1 MENKSH
7 MAINMSGGGAGSLDV
22 ALAREEALH
31 RFRDINWAT
40 YTRYVP
46 HSFSLTGER
55 IETTRLRQ
63 RMRASAVGDA
73 QCGELGSALLKL
85 VKNVTESTVLK
96 YALARMEELL
106 PDGLRLRKRM
116 VYFVPEGSSV
126 DAAPFL
132 RMVRNDT
139 GYMQYAASHLLAL
152 FLTYDCHHSE
162 FMAATVSDVMD
173 TKLKSMFVLLCPA
186 MKMGAASSSQSDPSR
201 SNVTR
206 AAVASMMVLLRFE
219 KARVVF
225 VKQGGVPPVV
235 ELLQNSQNRA
245 QLAYELTFILWT
257 LTFCHEAIEKF
268 AAMKALDVVVLQVTS
283 APREKVV
290 RVALEALQNLL
301 GKLSGY
307 FNERMIDSGL
317 LKTLNNM
324 RERKWTDEDI
334 TKSIQAIRD
343 VLIREYKELKY
354 ARRSVPSNR
363 GTMERYEKEL
373 RTGDLN
379 WGLLHTDKFW
389 KDNFMTFENKEFELI
404 RLLID
409 LLESD
414 DSKTV
419 AVALFDLGEFVRF
432 YPNGKH
438 IVKRLGAK
446 KVAMKLMTHENA
458 EVQKQALQCISKM
471 MVNKWEFVK

>member
-1 MENKSH
+1 MESKSH
-7 MAINMSGGGAGSLDV
+7 VAINMSGSGSLDV

-40 YTRYVP
+40 YTRAGG
-46 HSFSLTGER
+46 FSLEKTEITALKDLEGV
-55 IETTRLRQ
+55 IKPGADDATNVK
-63 RMRASAVGDA
+63 AVDEFMSDA
-73 QCGELGSALLKL
+73 GPLVGSALLKL
-85 VKNVTESTVLK
+85 VKNVTEPTVLK
-96 YALARMEELL
+96 YCLARMEELL
-106 PDGLRLRKRM
+106 PDGLRLHKRM
-116 VYFVPEGSSV
+116 VFFVPEGSTV

-132 RMVRNDT
+132 RMIRNDT

-152 FLTYDCHHSE
+152 FLTIRPRQEDAEALSQW
-162 FMAATVSDVMD
+162 AIQA
-173 TKLKSMFVLLCPA
+173 LKT
-186 MKMGAASSSQSDPSR
+186 GALPTSTNDSTRA
-201 SNVTR
+201 NVTR
-206 AAVASMMVLLRFE
+206 AAVASLMVLLRNE
-219 KARVVF
+219 KLRIVF
-225 VKQGGVPPVV
+225 VKLGGVPPVV
-235 ELLQNSQNRA
+235 DLLESSQNRA

-257 LTFCHEAIEKF
+257 LAFCDEAMEKF
-268 AAMKALDVVVLQVTS
+268 VAAKALDAIVQQVAA

-301 GKLSGY
+301 GKLSGF

-324 RERKWTDEDI
+324 RERKWADEDI
-334 TKSIQAIRD
+334 VKGIQAVRD
-343 VLIREYKELKY
+343 VLIREYKEL
-354 ARRSVPSNR
+354 N
-363 GTMERYEKEL
+363 TMERYEKEL
-373 RTGDLN
+373 RTGTLN

-404 RLLID
+404 RLLIE

-414 DSKTV
+414 DPKTV
-419 AVALFDLGEFVRF
+419 SVALFDLGEFVRF

-438 IVKRLGAK
+438 IAKRLGAK

>member
-1 MENKSH
+1 MDSKGH
-7 MAINMSGGGAGSLDV
+7 VAINMTGSGSLDV

-40 YTRYVP
+40 YTRAGG
-46 HSFSLTGER
+46 FSLEKAEITALMDLEGT
-55 IETTRLRQ
+55 IKPGADDTTNVK
-63 RMRASAVGDA
+63 AVDEFMSDA
-73 QCGELGSALLKL
+73 GPLVGSALLKL
-85 VKNVTESTVLK
+85 VKNVTEPTVLK
-96 YALARMEELL
+96 YCLARMEELL
-106 PDGLRLRKRM
+106 PDGLRLHKRM
-116 VYFVPEGSSV
+116 VYFVPEGSTV

-132 RMVRNDT
+132 RMIRNDT
-139 GYMQYAASHLLAL
+139 GYLQYAASHLLAL
-152 FLTYDCHHSE
+152 FLTIRPRQEDAEALCQWE
-162 FMAATVSDVMD
+162 IQA
-173 TKLKSMFVLLCPA
+173 LKT
-186 MKMGAASSSQSDPSR
+186 GALPTSTNDSTRA
-201 SNVTR
+201 NVTR
-206 AAVASMMVLLRFE
+206 AAVASLMVLLRNE
-219 KARVVF
+219 KLRVVF
-225 VKQGGVPPVV
+225 VKLGGVLPVV
-235 ELLQNSQNRA
+235 DLLESSQNRA

-257 LTFCHEAIEKF
+257 LAFCDEAMEKF
-268 AAMKALDVVVLQVTS
+268 VAAKALDAIVQQVAA

-301 GKLSGY
+301 GKLSGF

-324 RERKWTDEDI
+324 RERKWADEDI
-334 TKSIQAIRD
+334 AKGIQAIRD
-343 VLIREYKELKY
+343 VLIREYKEL
-354 ARRSVPSNR
+354 N
-363 GTMERYEKEL
+363 TMERYEKEL
-373 RTGDLN
+373 RTGTLN

-389 KDNFMTFENKEFELI
+389 KDNFMTFENKDFELI

-414 DSKTV
+414 EPKTV

-438 IVKRLGAK
+438 IAKRLGAK
-446 KVAMKLMTHENA
+446 KMTMKLMTHENA

>member
-1 MENKSH
+1 MDSKGH
-7 MAINMSGGGAGSLDV
+7 VAINMTGSGSLDV

-40 YTRYVP
+40 YTRAGG
-46 HSFSLTGER
+46 FSLEKAEITALMDLEGT
-55 IETTRLRQ
+55 IKPGADDTTNVK
-63 RMRASAVGDA
+63 AVDEFMSDA
-73 QCGELGSALLKL
+73 GPLVGSALLKL
-85 VKNVTESTVLK
+85 VKNVTEPTVLK
-96 YALARMEELL
+96 YCLARMEELL
-106 PDGLRLRKRM
+106 PDGLRLHKRM
-116 VYFVPEGSSV
+116 VYFVPEGSTV

-132 RMVRNDT
+132 RMIRNDT
-139 GYMQYAASHLLAL
+139 GYLQYAASHLLAL
-152 FLTYDCHHSE
+152 FLTIRPRHEDAEALCQWE
-162 FMAATVSDVMD
+162 IQA
-173 TKLKSMFVLLCPA
+173 LKT
-186 MKMGAASSSQSDPSR
+186 GALPTSTNDSTRA
-201 SNVTR
+201 NVTR
-206 AAVASMMVLLRFE
+206 AAVASLMVLLRNE
-219 KARVVF
+219 KLRVVF
-225 VKQGGVPPVV
+225 VKLGGVLPVV
-235 ELLQNSQNRA
+235 DLLESSQNRA

-257 LTFCHEAIEKF
+257 LAFCDEAMEKF
-268 AAMKALDVVVLQVTS
+268 VAAKALDAIVQQVAA

-301 GKLSGY
+301 GKLSGF

-324 RERKWTDEDI
+324 RERKWADEDI
-334 TKSIQAIRD
+334 AKGIQAIRD
-343 VLIREYKELKY
+343 VLIREYKEL
-354 ARRSVPSNR
+354 N
-363 GTMERYEKEL
+363 TMERYEKEL
-373 RTGDLN
+373 RTGTLN

-389 KDNFMTFENKEFELI
+389 KDNFMTFENKDFELI

-414 DSKTV
+414 EPKTV

-438 IVKRLGAK
+438 IAKRLGAK
-446 KVAMKLMTHENA
+446 KMTMKLMTHENA

>member
-1 MENKSH
+1 MTGS
-7 MAINMSGGGAGSLDV
+7 GSLDV

-40 YTRYVP
+40 YTRAGG
-46 HSFSLTGER
+46 FSLEKAEITALKDLEGA
-55 IETTRLRQ
+55 IKPGADDATNVK
-63 RMRASAVGDA
+63 AVD
-73 QCGELGSALLKL
+73 EFMS
-85 VKNVTESTVLK
+85 
-96 YALARMEELL
+96 
-106 PDGLRLRKRM
+106 DGLRLHKRM
-116 VYFVPEGSSV
+116 VYFVPEGSTV

-132 RMVRNDT
+132 RMIRNDT
-139 GYMQYAASHLLAL
+139 GYLQYAASHLLAL
-152 FLTYDCHHSE
+152 FLTIRPRQEDAEALCQW
-162 FMAATVSDVMD
+162 AIQA
-173 TKLKSMFVLLCPA
+173 LKT
-186 MKMGAASSSQSDPSR
+186 GALPTSTNDSTRA
-201 SNVTR
+201 NVTR
-206 AAVASMMVLLRFE
+206 AAVASLMVLLRNE
-219 KARVVF
+219 KFRVVF
-225 VKQGGVPPVV
+225 VKLGGVLPVV
-235 ELLQNSQNRA
+235 DLLESSQNRA

-257 LTFCHEAIEKF
+257 LAFCDEAMEKF
-268 AAMKALDVVVLQVTS
+268 VAAKALDAIVQQVAA

-301 GKLSGY
+301 GKLSGF

-324 RERKWTDEDI
+324 RERKWADEDI
-334 TKSIQAIRD
+334 AKGIQAIRD
-343 VLIREYKELKY
+343 VLIREYKEL
-354 ARRSVPSNR
+354 N
-363 GTMERYEKEL
+363 TMERYEKEL
-373 RTGDLN
+373 RTGTLN

-389 KDNFMTFENKEFELI
+389 KDNFMTFENKDFELI

-414 DSKTV
+414 DPKTV

-438 IVKRLGAK
+438 IAKRLGAK
-446 KVAMKLMTHENA
+446 KMTMKLMTHENA

>member
-1 MENKSH
+1 MDSKGH
-7 MAINMSGGGAGSLDV
+7 VAINMTGSGSLDV

-40 YTRYVP
+40 YTRAGG
-46 HSFSLTGER
+46 FSLEKAEITALMDLEGT
-55 IETTRLRQ
+55 IKPGADDTTNV
-63 RMRASAVGDA
+63 RAVDEFMSDA
-73 QCGELGSALLKL
+73 GPLVGSALLKL
-85 VKNVTESTVLK
+85 VKNVTEPTVLK
-96 YALARMEELL
+96 YCLARMEELL
-106 PDGLRLRKRM
+106 PDGLRLHKRM
-116 VYFVPEGSSV
+116 VYFVPEGSTV

-132 RMVRNDT
+132 RMIRNDT
-139 GYMQYAASHLLAL
+139 GYLQYAASHLLAL
-152 FLTYDCHHSE
+152 FLTIRPRHEDAEALCQWE
-162 FMAATVSDVMD
+162 IQA
-173 TKLKSMFVLLCPA
+173 LKT
-186 MKMGAASSSQSDPSR
+186 GALPTSTNDSTRA
-201 SNVTR
+201 NVTR
-206 AAVASMMVLLRFE
+206 AAVASLMVLLRNE
-219 KARVVF
+219 KLRVVF
-225 VKQGGVPPVV
+225 VKLGGVLPVV
-235 ELLQNSQNRA
+235 DLLESSQNRA

-257 LTFCHEAIEKF
+257 LAFCDEAMEKF
-268 AAMKALDVVVLQVTS
+268 VAAKALDAIVQQVAA

-301 GKLSGY
+301 GKLSGF

-324 RERKWTDEDI
+324 RERKWADEDI
-334 TKSIQAIRD
+334 AKGIQAIRD
-343 VLIREYKELKY
+343 VLIREYKEL
-354 ARRSVPSNR
+354 N
-363 GTMERYEKEL
+363 TMERYEKEL
-373 RTGDLN
+373 RTGTLN

-389 KDNFMTFENKEFELI
+389 KDNFMTFENKDFELI

-414 DSKTV
+414 EPKTV

-438 IVKRLGAK
+438 IAKRLGAK
-446 KVAMKLMTHENA
+446 KMTMKLMTHENA

>member
-1 MENKSH
+1 MESKSH
-7 MAINMSGGGAGSLDV
+7 VAINMSGSGSLDV

-40 YTRYVP
+40 YTRAGG
-46 HSFSLTGER
+46 FSLEKTEITALKDLEG
-55 IETTRLRQ
+55 IIKPGADDATIVK
-63 RMRASAVGDA
+63 AVDEFMSVAGP
-73 QCGELGSALLKL
+73 LVGSALLKL
-85 VKNVTESTVLK
+85 VKNVTEPTVLK
-96 YALARMEELL
+96 YCLARMEELL
-106 PDGLRLRKRM
+106 PDGLRLHKRM
-116 VYFVPEGSSV
+116 VFFVPEGSTV

-132 RMVRNDT
+132 RMIRNDT

-152 FLTYDCHHSE
+152 FLTIRPRQEDAEALSQW
-162 FMAATVSDVMD
+162 AIQA
-173 TKLKSMFVLLCPA
+173 LKT
-186 MKMGAASSSQSDPSR
+186 GALPTSTNDSTRA
-201 SNVTR
+201 NVTR
-206 AAVASMMVLLRFE
+206 AAVACLMVLLRNE
-219 KARVVF
+219 KLRIVF
-225 VKQGGVPPVV
+225 VKLGGVPPVV
-235 ELLQNSQNRA
+235 DLLESSQNRA

-257 LTFCHEAIEKF
+257 LAFCDEAMEKF
-268 AAMKALDVVVLQVTS
+268 VAAKALDAIVQQVAA

-301 GKLSGY
+301 GKLSGF

-324 RERKWTDEDI
+324 RERKWADEDI
-334 TKSIQAIRD
+334 VKGIQAVRD
-343 VLIREYKELKY
+343 VLIREYKEL
-354 ARRSVPSNR
+354 N
-363 GTMERYEKEL
+363 TMERYEKEL
-373 RTGDLN
+373 RTGTLN

-414 DSKTV
+414 DPKTV
-419 AVALFDLGEFVRF
+419 SVALFDLGEFVRF

-438 IVKRLGAK
+438 IAKRLGAK

>member
-7 MAINMSGGGAGSLDV
+7 VAINMSGSGSLDV

-40 YTRYVP
+40 YTRAGG
-46 HSFSLTGER
+46 FSLEKTEITALKDLEGV
-55 IETTRLRQ
+55 IKPGADDATIVK
-63 RMRASAVGDA
+63 AVDEFMSDA
-73 QCGELGSALLKL
+73 GPLVGSALLKL
-85 VKNVTESTVLK
+85 VKNVTEPTVLK
-96 YALARMEELL
+96 YCLARMEELL
-106 PDGLRLRKRM
+106 PDGLRLHKRM
-116 VYFVPEGSSV
+116 VYFVPEGSNV

-132 RMVRNDT
+132 RMIRNDT

-152 FLTYDCHHSE
+152 FLTIRPRQEDAE
-162 FMAATVSDVMD
+162 ALGQWTIQA
-173 TKLKSMFVLLCPA
+173 LKT
-186 MKMGAASSSQSDPSR
+186 GALPTSTNDSTRA
-201 SNVTR
+201 NVTR
-206 AAVASMMVLLRFE
+206 AAVASLMVLLRNE
-219 KARVVF
+219 KLRVVF

-235 ELLQNSQNRA
+235 ELLESSQNRA

-257 LTFCHEAIEKF
+257 LAFCDEAMEKF
-268 AAMKALDVVVLQVTS
+268 VAAKALDAIVLQVAA

-301 GKLSGY
+301 GKLSGF

-324 RERKWTDEDI
+324 RERKWADEDI
-334 TKSIQAIRD
+334 AKGIQAVRD
-343 VLIREYKELKY
+343 VLIREYKEL
-354 ARRSVPSNR
+354 N
-363 GTMERYEKEL
+363 TMERYEKEL
-373 RTGDLN
+373 RTGTLN

-389 KDNFMTFENKEFELI
+389 KDNFMTFENKDFELI

-409 LLESD
+409 LLEAD

-438 IVKRLGAK
+438 IAKRLGAK

>member
-1 MENKSH
+1 MEKQSH
-7 MAINMSGGGAGSLDV
+7 VAINMTGSGSLDV

-40 YTRYVP
+40 YTRAGG
-46 HSFSLTGER
+46 FSLEKAEITALKDLEGA
-55 IETTRLRQ
+55 IKPGADDATNVK
-63 RMRASAVGDA
+63 AVDEFMSDA
-73 QCGELGSALLKL
+73 GPLVGSALLKL
-85 VKNVTESTVLK
+85 VKNVTEPTVLK
-96 YALARMEELL
+96 YCLARMEELL
-106 PDGLRLRKRM
+106 PDGLRLHKRM
-116 VYFVPEGSSV
+116 VYFVPEGSTV

-132 RMVRNDT
+132 RMIRNDT
-139 GYMQYAASHLLAL
+139 GYLQYAASHLLAL
-152 FLTYDCHHSE
+152 FLTIRPRQEDAEALCQW
-162 FMAATVSDVMD
+162 AIQA
-173 TKLKSMFVLLCPA
+173 LKT
-186 MKMGAASSSQSDPSR
+186 GALPTSTNDSTRA
-201 SNVTR
+201 NVTR
-206 AAVASMMVLLRFE
+206 AAVASLMVLLRNE
-219 KARVVF
+219 KFRVVF
-225 VKQGGVPPVV
+225 VKLGGVLPVV
-235 ELLQNSQNRA
+235 DLLESSQNRA

-257 LTFCHEAIEKF
+257 LAFCDEAMEKF
-268 AAMKALDVVVLQVTS
+268 VAAKALDAIVQQVAA

-301 GKLSGY
+301 GKLSGF

-324 RERKWTDEDI
+324 RERKWADEDI
-334 TKSIQAIRD
+334 AKGIQAIRD
-343 VLIREYKELKY
+343 VLIREYKEL
-354 ARRSVPSNR
+354 N
-363 GTMERYEKEL
+363 TMERYEKEL
-373 RTGDLN
+373 RTGTLN

-389 KDNFMTFENKEFELI
+389 KDNFMTFENKDFELI

-414 DSKTV
+414 DPKTV

-438 IVKRLGAK
+438 IAKRLGAK
-446 KVAMKLMTHENA
+446 KMTMKLMTHENA

>member
-1 MENKSH
+1 MESKSH
-7 MAINMSGGGAGSLDV
+7 VAINMTGSGSLDV

-40 YTRYVP
+40 YTRVGG
-46 HSFSLTGER
+46 FSLEKTEITALKDLEGT
-55 IETTRLRQ
+55 IKPGADDATNC
-63 RMRASAVGDA
+63 SA
-73 QCGELGSALLKL
+73 QM
-85 VKNVTESTVLK
+85 VKNVTEPTVLK
-96 YALARMEELL
+96 YCLARMEELL
-106 PDGLRLRKRM
+106 PDGLRLHKRM
-116 VYFVPEGSSV
+116 VFFVPEGSTV

-132 RMVRNDT
+132 RMIRNDT
-139 GYMQYAASHLLAL
+139 GYLQYAASHLLAL
-152 FLTYDCHHSE
+152 FLTYMLMIRPRQEDAEALCQWTIQ
-162 FMAATVSDVMD
+162 A
-173 TKLKSMFVLLCPA
+173 LKT
-186 MKMGAASSSQSDPSR
+186 GALPTSTNDSTRA
-201 SNVTR
+201 NVTR
-206 AAVASMMVLLRFE
+206 AAKL
-219 KARVVF
+219 RVVF
-225 VKQGGVPPVV
+225 VKLGGVPPVV
-235 ELLQNSQNRA
+235 DLLESSQNRA

-257 LTFCHEAIEKF
+257 LAFCDEAMEKF
-268 AAMKALDVVVLQVTS
+268 VAAKALDAIVQQVAA

-301 GKLSGY
+301 GKLSGF

-324 RERKWTDEDI
+324 RERKWADEDI
-334 TKSIQAIRD
+334 AKGIQAIRD
-343 VLIREYKELKY
+343 VLIREYKEL
-354 ARRSVPSNR
+354 N
-363 GTMERYEKEL
+363 TMERYEKEL
-373 RTGDLN
+373 RTGTLN

-389 KDNFMTFENKEFELI
+389 KDNFMTFENKDFELI

-414 DSKTV
+414 DPKTV

-438 IVKRLGAK
+438 IAKRLGAK
-446 KVAMKLMTHENA
+446 KMTMKLMTHENA

>member
-1 MENKSH
+1 MESKSH
-7 MAINMSGGGAGSLDV
+7 VAINMTGSGSLDV

-40 YTRYVP
+40 YTR
-46 HSFSLTGER
+46 
-55 IETTRLRQ
+55 
-63 RMRASAVGDA
+63 
-73 QCGELGSALLKL
+73 ALLKL
-85 VKNVTESTVLK
+85 VKNVTEPTVLK
-96 YALARMEELL
+96 YCLARMEELL
-106 PDGLRLRKRM
+106 PDGLRLHKRM
-116 VYFVPEGSSV
+116 VFFVPEGSTV

-132 RMVRNDT
+132 RMIRNDT
-139 GYMQYAASHLLAL
+139 GYLQYAASHLLAL
-152 FLTYDCHHSE
+152 FLTYMLMIRPRQEDAEALCQWTIQ
-162 FMAATVSDVMD
+162 A
-173 TKLKSMFVLLCPA
+173 LKT
-186 MKMGAASSSQSDPSR
+186 GALPTSTNDSTRA
-201 SNVTR
+201 NVTR
-206 AAVASMMVLLRFE
+206 AAVASLMVLLRNE
-219 KARVVF
+219 KLRVVF
-225 VKQGGVPPVV
+225 VKLGGVPPVV
-235 ELLQNSQNRA
+235 DLLESSQNRA

-257 LTFCHEAIEKF
+257 LAFCDEAMEKF
-268 AAMKALDVVVLQVTS
+268 VAAKALDAIVQQVAA

-301 GKLSGY
+301 GKLSGF

-324 RERKWTDEDI
+324 RERKWADEDI
-334 TKSIQAIRD
+334 AKGIQAIRD
-343 VLIREYKELKY
+343 VLIREYKEL
-354 ARRSVPSNR
+354 N
-363 GTMERYEKEL
+363 TMERYEKEL
-373 RTGDLN
+373 RTGTLN

-389 KDNFMTFENKEFELI
+389 KDNFMTFENKDFELI

-414 DSKTV
+414 DPKTV

-438 IVKRLGAK
+438 IAKRLGAK
-446 KVAMKLMTHENA
+446 KMTMKLMTHENA

>member
-1 MENKSH
+1 MESKSH
-7 MAINMSGGGAGSLDV
+7 VAINMSGSGSLDV

-40 YTRYVP
+40 YTRAGG
-46 HSFSLTGER
+46 FSLEKTEITALKDLEGV
-55 IETTRLRQ
+55 IKPGADDATNVK
-63 RMRASAVGDA
+63 AVDEFMSDA
-73 QCGELGSALLKL
+73 GPLVGSALLKL
-85 VKNVTESTVLK
+85 VKNVTEPTVLK
-96 YALARMEELL
+96 YCLARMEELL
-106 PDGLRLRKRM
+106 PDGLRLHKRM
-116 VYFVPEGSSV
+116 VFFVPEGSTV

-132 RMVRNDT
+132 RMIRNDT

-152 FLTYDCHHSE
+152 FLTIRPRQEDAEALSQW
-162 FMAATVSDVMD
+162 AIQA
-173 TKLKSMFVLLCPA
+173 LKT
-186 MKMGAASSSQSDPSR
+186 GAFPTSTNDSTRA
-201 SNVTR
+201 NVTR
-206 AAVASMMVLLRFE
+206 AAVASLMVLLRNE
-219 KARVVF
+219 KLRIVF
-225 VKQGGVPPVV
+225 VKLGGVPPVV
-235 ELLQNSQNRA
+235 DLLESSQNRA

-257 LTFCHEAIEKF
+257 LAFCDEAMEKF
-268 AAMKALDVVVLQVTS
+268 VAAKALDAIVQQVAA

-301 GKLSGY
+301 GKLSGF

-324 RERKWTDEDI
+324 RERKWADEDI
-334 TKSIQAIRD
+334 VKGIQAVRD
-343 VLIREYKELKY
+343 VLIREYKEL
-354 ARRSVPSNR
+354 N
-363 GTMERYEKEL
+363 TMERYEKEL
-373 RTGDLN
+373 RTGTLN

-404 RLLID
+404 RLLIE

-414 DSKTV
+414 DPKTV
-419 AVALFDLGEFVRF
+419 SVALFDLGEFVRF

-438 IVKRLGAK
+438 IAKRLGAK